1 MKGSGDTQEPVS
13 FCDASFDPEHLVLCF
28 DSHRPLNTFAAA
40 PDENGQVILGL
51 FNTLQ
56 EERDAWRMG
65 GQR

>member
-13 FCDASFDPEHLVLCF
+13 FYNASCDPEHLVLCF
-28 DSHRPLNTFAAA
+28 GSHRPLNTFAAT

-51 FNTLQ
+51 INTLQ
-56 EERDAWRMG
+56 EERDAWRTG